1 MQIDGRAHSIEI
13 LNNKIH
19 DGSWGGDNLPCGQV
33 HCYTYPIYHSGSN
46 SLFEGNELYNFPS
59 WGIHVYGGSPDH
71 NVFRNNTIHDFG
83 WGDHR
88 SSGILIYVGN
98 GNQVYDN
105 LIYNGSQG
113 IDAGAG
119 ATNTQIH
126 NNNVYNM
133 LK

>member
-1 MQIDGRAHSIEI
+1 M
-13 LNNKIH
+13 
-19 DGSWGGDNLPCGQV
+19 

-59 WGIHVYGGSPDH
+59 WGIHVYGGSPDY

-83 WGDHR
+83 WGDSR
-88 SSGILIYVGN
+88 SSGILIYAGN

-113 IDAGAG
+113 IATGPG
-119 ATNTQIH
+119 ATNTQIY